1 MRFCS
6 CAAAIIILTA
16 MPFAQDKPIPV
27 EQEPHHKVVFK
38 NESIEVMRVNLKPGE
53 RTLYHTHAHD
63 RSAVELCTTSIT
75 QQKVGET
82 EAPPYSI
89 KPGDVS
95 VSTTEPGGYSHRV
108 HNVGTSLFDVLDVEF
123 LQTPGKPSDA
133 VAGPLVGENPSARA
147 YRWELAPGAKS
158 LEHTHHRP
166 YLIVAATPMQLKM
179 TAPNGQSHSE
189 TVKPGDFHWVDA
201 QVTHVL
207 ANEGATPGTIVE
219 FELK

>member
-1 MRFCS
+1 MRLCP

-16 MPFAQDKPIPV
+16 MSFAQEKPIPV
-27 EQEPHHKVVFK
+27 DQEPHHKVVLK
-38 NESIEVMRVNLKPGE
+38 NEFIEVMRVNLAPDE

-63 RSAVELCTTSIT
+63 RAAVELSNTSIT
-75 QQKVGET
+75 QQRFGDT
-82 EAPPYSI
+82 EAPANAI

-95 VSTTEPGGYSHRV
+95 ISATAPGGYSHRV

-123 LQTPGKPSDA
+123 LRTPGKPSDA

-158 LEHTHHRP
+158 PEHTHHRP

-179 TAPNGQSHSE
+179 TATDGQSRTE

-207 ANEGATPGTIVE
+207 ANEGSAPGTIVE